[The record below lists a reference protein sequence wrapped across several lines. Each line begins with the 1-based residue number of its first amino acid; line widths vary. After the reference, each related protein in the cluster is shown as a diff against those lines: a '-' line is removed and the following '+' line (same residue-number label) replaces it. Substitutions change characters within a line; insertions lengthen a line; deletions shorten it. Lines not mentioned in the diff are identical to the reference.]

1 MATEKKATAKKAT
14 AKKAVSKK
22 ATAIVKAEAA
32 DMVKTNSILDM
43 VNSDI
48 NNAEIGKFY
57 ALRAGVGLL
66 VVKAMCPHGEWGGI
80 INKAMPGR
88 APRTIRSYMADSKK
102 YLDDK
107 GVTAGDVWQGLSE
120 FEPATMLVQGS
131 GGTLLLASG
140 EGGEVQPPAA
150 AADMAQWLNERNAE
164 AASSAK
170 GEAGKPAVKSKLTR
184 AQKKDAATADL
195 VLSMSKVAVALT
207 GEWTLC
213 DTETLD
219 TFQASLTVAAAQV
232 KEELKKRG

>member
-1 MATEKKATAKKAT
+1 MATQKKAK

-22 ATAIVKAEAA
+22 AVAMVKAEAT
-32 DMVKTNSILDM
+32 DLVKTNSILDM

-107 GVTAGDVWQGLSE
+107 GVAASEVWQGLSE
-120 FEPATMLVQGS
+120 FEPATMLIQGN

-140 EGGEVQPPAA
+140 DDAEVPPPEA
-150 AADMAQWLNERNAE
+150 AADMAQWLNARNAE
-164 AASSAK
+164 ATA
-170 GEAGKPAVKSKLTR
+170 AGKVDAGKQAVKAKLTR
-184 AQKKDAATADL
+184 AQKKDAATAEL
-195 VLSMSKVAVALT
+195 VLAIGKINNALV
-207 GEWTLC
+207 GDWILV

-219 TFQASLTVAAAQV
+219 TVAAALTLAAYTV